1 MKTEKG
7 LERTYKII
15 GTEVINE
22 DIFRDRIEA
31 TPAQI
36 EKIFETDLPE
46 FWLANPDIYELLKQS
61 EDIEEARKS
70 LYDYLNA
77 CEGKVFE
84 IDNDLHILEK
94 ANIRES
100 VRVFKS
106 IIAPIN
112 EKRTGS
118 SAISYLFMLA
128 HGLPPENIT
137 DLSRGFL
144 AEFSHLFRAVIGLT
158 AMYSESGKPEKRS
171 IPRFISHDGRE
182 AALLRSSFLD
192 NMAARAEEK
201 MAHYKTGL
209 DAEVIRR
216 REENKN
222 RILDYYGGNASDWQD
237 YKWHLKHI
245 YVGGDALSKLIDLT
259 DDEKRAIH
267 TTEKCRIPFGI
278 TPYYI
283 SLMDKESGG
292 KYDHAVRA
300 QVIPPTSYV
309 ESFAESKQER
319 GMLFDFM
326 GEHDTSPIDLITRR
340 YPEVLIIK
348 PYNSCSQICVYCQR
362 NWEIEKVMD
371 SKAVYPP
378 EMIDKAIDWIK
389 DHPYIR
395 DVLITGGDP
404 FVLTDFSLERI
415 FEKIARIDH
424 VNRIRIGTRMPVVI
438 PFRITDKL
446 CDLMARYV
454 KPGRREVCV
463 VTHYEHPYEVTPESA
478 EAVTKLRRRGI
489 SVYNQQVF
497 TFENS
502 RRFETVA
509 LRRSLRLI
517 GVDPY
522 YTFITKGKEE
532 TDYYRVPL
540 ARILQE
546 RKEEARLFP
555 GLDRTDEPVFNVPRL
570 GKNHLRS
577 WQDHRLIMILP
588 DGRRVYEFHPWEK
601 FVTPVPPYNYTD
613 VSIYDYLQRLKG
625 IGEDITEYRTIWYY
639 Y

>member
-1 MKTEKG
+1 MKTDGKTPKNYE
-7 LERTYKII
+7 II

-22 DIFRDRIEA
+22 DIFRDRFEV
-31 TPAQI
+31 TPAQV
-36 EKIFETDLPE
+36 EQIFETDLPE
-46 FWLANPDIYELLKQS
+46 FWLANPDIYELLKKS
-61 EDIEEARKS
+61 DDIEEARQA

-77 CEGKVFE
+77 CENKVFDV
-84 IDNDLHILEK
+84 DNDLHILEK

-100 VRVFKS
+100 VRAFKS
-106 IIAPIN
+106 IIAQIN
-112 EKRTGS
+112 EKRTGT
-118 SAISYLFMLA
+118 SAISYLYMLA
-128 HGLPPENIT
+128 HGMHPENIPE
-137 DLSRGFL
+137 LSKGFIS
-144 AEFSHLFRAVIGLT
+144 EFSHLFRAVIGLT
-158 AMYSESGKPEKRS
+158 AIYSESGKPEKRS
-171 IPRFISHDGRE
+171 IPRFISRDGRE
-182 AALLRSSFLD
+182 AALLRSAFLD
-192 NMAARAEEK
+192 KLASRAEERI
-201 MAHYKTGL
+201 AHYKSGL
-209 DAEVIRR
+209 EPEIISKRQ
-216 REENKN
+216 ENRN
-222 RILDYYGGNASDWQD
+222 RILEYFGGNESEWQD
-237 YKWHLKHI
+237 HKWHLKHI
-245 YVGGDALSKLIDLT
+245 YVGGEALGNLIDLT
-259 DDEKRAIH
+259 EDEKRAIQIA
-267 TTEKCRIPFGI
+267 EEYRIPFGI

-283 SLMDKESGG
+283 SLMDKESDR

-300 QVIPPTSYV
+300 QVIPPLSYV
-309 ESFAESKQER
+309 ESFAHSKQER
-319 GMLFDFM
+319 GMRFDFM
-326 GEHDTSPIDLITRR
+326 GEHDTSPVDLVTRR
-340 YPEVLIIK
+340 YPEVLILK

-371 SKAVYPP
+371 PKAVCKP
-378 EMIDKAIDWIK
+378 ETIDRAIEWIK
-389 DHPYIR
+389 SHKSIR
-395 DVLITGGDP
+395 DVLVTGGDP
-404 FVLTDFSLERI
+404 FVLTDAKLRRI
-415 FEKIARIDH
+415 FDQIADIDH
-424 VNRIRIGTRMPVVI
+424 VNRIRIGSRMPVVI
-438 PFRITDKL
+438 PFRITDEL
-446 CDLMARYV
+446 CDMLERYV
-454 KPGRREVCV
+454 QPGKREVCV
-463 VTHYEHPYEVTPESA
+463 VTHFEHPYEVTPEA
-478 EAVTKLRRRGI
+478 AQAVLKLRKRGI

-613 VSIYDYLQRLKG
+613 VSIHDYLQRLEE